1 MDSELKS
8 VTDHLNKGVG
18 ISAMRTARNLI
29 MGIAVILL
37 FTACMVAAAPLSASP
52 TTQDAPPSPL
62 TGKDLYAQNC
72 APCHGETGNGDG
84 PSASGLSVPPIA
96 FADPNALAGKSLAE
110 LFDITKNG
118 NMQRMMPPWKNRLD
132 EAQIWDAVAYAW
144 TLHTTPAQVDMGK
157 AVYAANCASCHGA
170 DGKGTATGPNLTDFA
185 ATSKVS
191 QAAWAQTIAGGKGKM
206 PAFGD
211 KLSAAEQAAGLEYV
225 RSLAFGGPMFRGPL
239 AKGTGVISGTVTNG
253 TTGAAMPDL
262 TIELGIFDQTSVLE
276 QRSTKTDAAGLFRF
290 VELPTDAGLA
300 FAARGEYPQGIPFGS
315 EFVSFEPG
323 KSELNLPLT
332 ISETTTDP
340 SGIRAD
346 RVHFIV
352 DFAPGQAQIA
362 ELMVFSLDGNRTY
375 VGDGSG
381 VLRFT
386 LPAGAQGLAID
397 GDTQDGRYQVTA
409 DGFVDHLPLQ
419 PGQSTRQVLYRY
431 TLPYTGDKLDFAR
444 TLPYA
449 AANVNALVTDIGQQV
464 TSDQLISQGV
474 RQTQQGNFYNLA
486 GQNLPAGQPLTI
498 HMTGL
503 AAAAGSEVAAAS
515 TGGGN
520 ATGRI
525 LLWVLIGL
533 AATGAVL
540 LVALPLLRR
549 RGAEA
554 KGAATRDEL
563 VDALARLDMAH
574 EAGELSDAAYR
585 DERMRLKAQLRD
597 LTQ

>member
-1 MDSELKS
+1 
-8 VTDHLNKGVG
+8 
-18 ISAMRTARNLI
+18 MRTARTLI
-29 MGIAVILL
+29 SGIAVIL
-37 FTACMVAAAPLSASP
+37 FITACMVAAAPLSAAP
-52 TTQDAPPSPL
+52 AAQDAPPNPL
-62 TGKDLYAQNC
+62 TGKDLYAENC
-72 APCHGETGNGDG
+72 APCHGVTGNGDG
-84 PSASGLSVPPIA
+84 PSASGLGVTPTA

-118 NMQRMMPPWKNRLD
+118 NMQRMMPPWKNRLND
-132 EAQIWDAVAYAW
+132 SQIWDAVAYAW
-144 TLHTTPAQVDMGK
+144 TLHTTPAQVEMGK
-157 AVYAANCASCHGA
+157 AVYEANCAACHGT
-170 DGKGTATGPNLTDFA
+170 DGKGTATGTSLSDFA

-191 QAAWAQTIAGGKGKM
+191 QAAWAQVVAGGKGKM

-239 AKGTGVISGTVTNG
+239 PKGTGVISGTVVNG
-253 TTGAAMPDL
+253 TTGAPMPDL
-262 TIELGIFDQTSVLE
+262 TVELGIFDQTSLLE
-276 QRSTKTDAAGLFRF
+276 QRTAKTDSAGLFRLT
-290 VELPTDAGLA
+290 ELPTDAGIV
-300 FAARGEYPQGIPFGS
+300 FAGRVEYQGMPS
-315 EFVSFEPG
+315 SSDFVAFEPG
-323 KSELNLPLT
+323 KNELNLPL
-332 ISETTTDP
+332 SVFETTTDA
-340 SGIRAD
+340 SGVRAD
-346 RVHFIV
+346 RVHFIL

-362 ELMVFSLDGNRTY
+362 ELMVFSLDGNRAY
-375 VGDGSG
+375 VGDGTG

-409 DGFVDHLPLQ
+409 DGFVDRLPLQ
-419 PGQSTRQVLYRY
+419 PGESTRQVLYRY
-431 TLPYTGDKLDFAR
+431 SLPYTGDKLDFTR

-449 AANVNALVTDIGQQV
+449 AANVNALVTDIGQKL
-464 TSDQLISQGV
+464 TSGDQLVNQGV
-474 RQTQQGNFYNLA
+474 RETQQGNFYNLV
-486 GQNLPAGQPLTI
+486 GQNLPAGQPVTI
-498 HMTGL
+498 QMTGAGL
-503 AAAAGSEVAAAS
+503 AAAGAEVTPT
-515 TGGGN
+515 TGGGT

-549 RGAEA
+549 RGAQA
-554 KGAATRDEL
+554 TGAVTRDEL

>member
-1 MDSELKS
+1 
-8 VTDHLNKGVG
+8 
-18 ISAMRTARNLI
+18 
-29 MGIAVILL
+29 
-37 FTACMVAAAPLSASP
+37 MVAAAPLSAAP
-52 TTQDAPPSPL
+52 TAQDAPPPNPL
-62 TGKDLYAQNC
+62 SGKDLYAQNC
-72 APCHGETGNGDG
+72 APCHGATGNGDG

-96 FADPNALAGKSLAE
+96 FADPNAVAGKSLAE

-118 NMQRMMPPWKNRLD
+118 NMQRMMPPWKNRLND
-132 EAQIWDAVAYAW
+132 GQIWDAVAYAW
-144 TLHTTPAQVDMGK
+144 TLHTTPAQVEMGK
-157 AVYAANCASCHGA
+157 AVYEANCAACHGT
-170 DGKGTATGPNLTDFA
+170 DGKGTATGPNLSDFA

-191 QAAWAQTIAGGKGKM
+191 QAAWAQTVAGGKGKM

-239 AKGTGVISGTVTNG
+239 PKGTGVISGTVVNG
-253 TTGAAMPDL
+253 TTGAPMPDL
-262 TIELGIFDQTSVLE
+262 TVELGIFDQTSLLE
-276 QRSTKTDAAGLFRF
+276 QRTAKTDSAGVFRLT
-290 VELPTDAGLA
+290 ELPTDAGIV
-300 FAARGEYPQGIPFGS
+300 FAGRVEYQGMPSSSDFIT
-315 EFVSFEPG
+315 FEPG
-323 KSELNLPLT
+323 KNELNLPL
-332 ISETTTDP
+332 SVFETTTDA
-340 SGIRAD
+340 SGVRAD
-346 RVHFIV
+346 RVHFIM
-352 DFAPGQAQIA
+352 DFGPGQAQIA
-362 ELMVFSLDGNRTY
+362 ELMVFSLDGNRAY
-375 VGDGSG
+375 VGDGAG

-386 LPAGAQGLAID
+386 LPAGAQGLEID

-409 DGFVDHLPLQ
+409 DGFVDKLPLQ
-419 PGQSTRQVLYRY
+419 PGESTRQVLYRY
-431 TLPYTGDKLDFAR
+431 ALPYTGDKLDFTR

-449 AANVNALVTDIGQQV
+449 AANVNALVTDIGQKL
-464 TSDQLISQGV
+464 TSDDQLVNQGV
-474 RQTQQGNFYNLA
+474 RETQQGNFYNLV
-486 GQNLPAGQPLTI
+486 GQNLPAGQAVTI
-498 HMTGL
+498 QMTGL
-503 AAAAGSEVAAAS
+503 AAASAAAGAEVTPT
-515 TGGGN
+515 TGGGT

-554 KGAATRDEL
+554 TGAVTRDEV

>member
-1 MDSELKS
+1 M
-8 VTDHLNKGVG
+8 
-18 ISAMRTARNLI
+18 A
-29 MGIAVILL
+29 
-37 FTACMVAAAPLSASP
+37 AAAPLSAAP
-52 TTQDAPPSPL
+52 AAQDAPPNPL
-62 TGKDLYAQNC
+62 TGKDLYAENC
-72 APCHGETGNGDG
+72 APCHGATGNGDG
-84 PSASGLSVPPIA
+84 PSASGLGVPPTA

-118 NMQRMMPPWKNRLD
+118 NMQRMMPPWKNRLND
-132 EAQIWDAVAYAW
+132 GQIWDAVAYAW
-144 TLHTTPAQVDMGK
+144 TLHTTPAQVEMGK
-157 AVYAANCASCHGA
+157 AVYEANSAACHGT
-170 DGKGTATGPNLTDFA
+170 DGKGTATGPNLSDFA

-239 AKGTGVISGTVTNG
+239 AKGTGVISGTVING
-253 TTGAAMPDL
+253 TTGAPMPDL
-262 TIELGIFDQTSVLE
+262 TVELGIFDQTSLLE
-276 QRSTKTDAAGLFRF
+276 QRTAKTDSAGLFRLT
-290 VELPTDAGLA
+290 ELPTDAGIV
-300 FAARGEYPQGIPFGS
+300 FAGRVEYQGMPSSSDFI
-315 EFVSFEPG
+315 SFEPG
-323 KSELNLPLT
+323 KNELNLPL
-332 ISETTTDP
+332 SVFETTADA
-340 SGIRAD
+340 SGVRAD
-346 RVHFIV
+346 RVHFIL
-352 DFAPGQAQIA
+352 DFGPGQAQIA
-362 ELMVFSLDGNRTY
+362 ELMVFSLDGNRAY
-375 VGDGSG
+375 VGDGTG

-386 LPAGAQGLAID
+386 LPAGAQGLEID

-409 DGFVDHLPLQ
+409 DGFVDKLPLQ
-419 PGQSTRQVLYRY
+419 PGESTRQVLYRY
-431 TLPYTGDKLDFAR
+431 SLPFTGDKLDFAR

-449 AANVNALVTDIGQQV
+449 AANVNALVTDIGQKL
-464 TSDQLISQGV
+464 TSGDQLVNQGV
-474 RQTQQGNFYNLA
+474 RETQQGNFYNLV
-486 GQNLPAGQPLTI
+486 GQNLPAGQPVTI
-498 HMTGL
+498 QMTGL
-503 AAAAGSEVAAAS
+503 AASAAAGAEVTPT
-515 TGGGN
+515 TGGGT

-533 AATGAVL
+533 AAMGAVL

-554 KGAATRDEL
+554 KGAVTRDEV

>member
-1 MDSELKS
+1 
-8 VTDHLNKGVG
+8 
-18 ISAMRTARNLI
+18 MRTARTLI
-29 MGIAVILL
+29 SGIAVIL
-37 FTACMVAAAPLSASP
+37 FITACMVAAAPLSAAP
-52 TTQDAPPSPL
+52 AAQDAPPASPIPL

-72 APCHGETGNGDG
+72 APCHGATGNGDG

-118 NMQRMMPPWKNRLD
+118 NMQRMMPPWKNRLND
-132 EAQIWDAVAYAW
+132 GQIWDAVAYAW
-144 TLHTTPAQVDMGK
+144 TLHTTPAQVEMGK
-157 AVYAANCASCHGA
+157 AVYEANCAACHGT
-170 DGKGTATGPNLTDFA
+170 DGKGTATGPSLSDFA
-185 ATSKVS
+185 ATSKVN

-206 PAFGD
+206 PAFGS

-239 AKGTGVISGTVTNG
+239 PKGTGVISGTVVNG
-253 TTGAAMPDL
+253 TTGAPMPNL
-262 TIELGIFDQTSVLE
+262 TVELGIFDQTSVQE

-290 VELPTDAGLA
+290 TELPTDAGLT
-300 FAARGEYPQGIPFGS
+300 FAARGEYPQGIPFGTD
-315 EFVSFEPG
+315 FVSFEPG
-323 KSELNLPLT
+323 KNELNLPL
-332 ISETTTDP
+332 SVYDTTTDA
-340 SGIRAD
+340 SGVRAD
-346 RVHFIV
+346 RVHFIL
-352 DFAPGQAQIA
+352 DFNSGQAQIA
-362 ELMVFSLDGNRTY
+362 ELMVFSLDGNRAY
-375 VGDGSG
+375 VGDGTG

-444 TLPYA
+444 TLPYPA
-449 AANVNALVTDIGQQV
+449 TNVNALVTDIGQQV

-474 RQTQQGNFYNLA
+474 RQTQQGNFYNLV
-486 GQNLPAGQPLTI
+486 GQNLPAGQPVTI
-498 HMTGL
+498 QMTGL
-503 AAAAGSEVAAAS
+503 AAAAAGAEITPT
-515 TGGGN
+515 TGGGT

-554 KGAATRDEL
+554 KGAVTRDEL

-574 EAGELSDAAYR
+574 EAGELSDAVYR

>member
-1 MDSELKS
+1 
-8 VTDHLNKGVG
+8 
-18 ISAMRTARNLI
+18 MRTARFLVS
-29 MGIAVILL
+29 GIAIILL
-37 FTACMVAAAPLSASP
+37 FTACMVAAAPLSAAP
-52 TTQDAPPSPL
+52 TAQDAPPAPPSPL
-62 TGKDLYAQNC
+62 SGKDLYAENC
-72 APCHGETGNGDG
+72 APCHGATGNGDG

-96 FADPNALAGKSLAE
+96 FADPNAVAGKSLAE

-118 NMQRMMPPWKNRLD
+118 NMQRMMPPWKNRLND
-132 EAQIWDAVAYAW
+132 GQIWDAVAYAW

-157 AVYAANCASCHGA
+157 AVYEANCAACHGT
-170 DGKGTATGPNLTDFA
+170 DGKGTATGPNLSDFA

-191 QAAWAQTIAGGKGKM
+191 QAAWAQTVAGGKGKM

-239 AKGTGVISGTVTNG
+239 PKGTGVISGTVVNG
-253 TTGAAMPDL
+253 TTGAPMPDL
-262 TIELGIFDQTSVLE
+262 TVELGIFDQTSLLE
-276 QRSTKTDAAGLFRF
+276 QRTAKTDSAGVFRLT
-290 VELPTDAGLA
+290 ELPTDAGIV
-300 FAARGEYPQGIPFGS
+300 FAGRVEYQGMPSSSDFIT
-315 EFVSFEPG
+315 FEPG
-323 KSELNLPLT
+323 KNELNLPL
-332 ISETTTDP
+332 SVFETTTDA
-340 SGIRAD
+340 SGVRAD
-346 RVHFIV
+346 RVHFIM
-352 DFAPGQAQIA
+352 DFGPGQAQIA
-362 ELMVFSLDGNRTY
+362 ELMVFSLDGNRAY
-375 VGDGSG
+375 VGDGTG

-386 LPAGAQGLAID
+386 LPAGAQGLEID

-409 DGFVDHLPLQ
+409 DGFVDKLPLQ
-419 PGQSTRQVLYRY
+419 PGESTRQVLYRY
-431 TLPYTGDKLDFAR
+431 ALPYTGDKLDFTR

-449 AANVNALVTDIGQQV
+449 AANVNALVTDIGQKL
-464 TSDQLISQGV
+464 TSDDQLVNQGV
-474 RQTQQGNFYNLA
+474 RETQQGNFYNLV
-486 GQNLPAGQPLTI
+486 GQNLPAGQAVTI
-498 HMTGL
+498 QMTGL
-503 AAAAGSEVAAAS
+503 AAASAAAGAEVTPT
-515 TGGGN
+515 TGGGT

-554 KGAATRDEL
+554 TGAVTRDEV